1 MASLNSLKARLSSVT
16 STQKVVKAMELVA
29 SSKIR
34 KAREKAQNV
43 KFFQET
49 IENSMNALNNYVEYN
64 NIIRKNIDGK
74 VMYVVITSDM
84 GLAGPYNINVIKR
97 YLAEVKGTENFET
110 IVVGG
115 RGQRTIEHAGHPIEK
130 SIVNYSSEDELAI
143 AQDITNTILPEWKNH
158 ELSAIKIIYTDF
170 ITPLQQEVKVLD
182 LLDASLWQKETRQLE
197 DIEIEPDPNQ
207 VFQVM
212 FEQYILALVYTTLLK
227 SLASEHSYRRN
238 SMDTANT
245 NSLELIDEL
254 NLELNRVRQSMIT
267 QEITEIIGGSE
278 SSKKE

>member
-110 IVVGG
+110 IVIGG
-115 RGQRTIEHAGHPIEK
+115 RGQRTIEYTGHPIEK
-130 SIVNYSSEDELAI
+130 SIVNYSNEDEFTI
-143 AQDITNTILPEWKNH
+143 AQEITDTILPEWEKH

-182 LLDASLWQKETRQLE
+182 LLDASLWQKETKQLE

-254 NLELNRVRQSMIT
+254 NLELNRIRQSMIT